1 MRRASGGHSHRI
13 FCGRMRRA
21 SGGRS
26 RPKHIPRKQGPAA
39 SPALCF
45 CRRTAPKPPTPRRA
59 VPPLGRSPDA
69 HPTPARRRRRSTA
82 RSSTQQTAILPP
94 LSPAGRPRHPA
105 AAPAPHSPSAC
116 QPVPRPIPP
125 TQPPPA
131 PPGRHSARRSR
142 HRPIRPALRSCPPP
156 PRLPRPPI
164 GRKGVGSSP
173 DIPTFLDFR
182 RIMLSLWPENER
194 AEREPGFSD
203 RATDAGGPKR

>member
-1 MRRASGGHSHRI
+1 MRRT
-13 FCGRMRRA
+13 

-26 RPKHIPRKQGPAA
+26 RPKHIPRKQGSAA

-59 VPPLGRSPDA
+59 FPPLGRSPDA
-69 HPTPARRRRRSTA
+69 HPTPTPTPMPLHRSTA

-131 PPGRHSARRSR
+131 PPAPPGSHSARRSR
-142 HRPIRPALRSCPPP
+142 HRPIRPALRSCPAAAPP
-156 PRLPRPPI
+156 TPPHDWAKGRRKLPRY
-164 GRKGVGSSP
+164 SY
-173 DIPTFLDFR
+173 FF
-182 RIMLSLWPENER
+182 
-194 AEREPGFSD
+194 GFSPNY
-203 RATDAGGPKR
+203 AIFVA

>member
-1 MRRASGGHSHRI
+1 MRRT
-13 FCGRMRRA
+13 

-26 RPKHIPRKQGPAA
+26 RPKHIPRKQGSAA

-59 VPPLGRSPDA
+59 FPPLGRSPDA
-69 HPTPARRRRRSTA
+69 HPTPTRRPPDADADAAPPLARPLVNAANSHPPASLARRSPAPPGSRACSPLAVRLPARAPSDPADTA
-82 RSSTQQTAILPP
+82 AARATRATRQTLRSSVSSSTHPP
-94 LSPAGRPRHPA
+94 RAPQLPA
-105 AAPAPHSPSAC
+105 AAP
-116 QPVPRPIPP
+116 P
-125 TQPPPA
+125 TP
-131 PPGRHSARRSR
+131 
-142 HRPIRPALRSCPPP
+142 
-156 PRLPRPPI
+156 PPI